1 LCYSPEFIALG
12 SVIRDMTNPDMIL
25 IGESDPR
32 SGDRLAEISAGIC
45 ENTPMIM
52 RMSLPTAEVAKIAVN
67 SFVTTKISYANMVS
81 EICEALPGADAE
93 DALRAIGMDS
103 RIGQKYLRPATPYG
117 GPCFPR
123 DSVAVAPLARS
134 LGTSADISEATE
146 RINSRQMGRILD
158 KVLAE
163 LPAGGRV
170 GILGLAYKP
179 NTAVIDG
186 STGVAL
192 AQLLLER
199 AQQPI
204 VYDPLAMPAARHLL
218 GEEVLYGKSVADC
231 YQRSDVV
238 VITTPCEDFRFVP
251 ESEPGVP
258 HPTTVVIDCW
268 SLLDRATLVN
278 NLDLVRFG
286 AGPKP

>member
-1 LCYSPEFIALG
+1 MGQSAAALERASGRVVGTSLGLCYSPEFIALG

-123 DSVAVAPLARS
+123 DSVAVAALARS

-192 AQLLLER
+192 AQLLLGEG
-199 AQQPI
+199 
-204 VYDPLAMPAARHLL
+204 PAANCLRPSRHASSAAPSRR
-218 GEEVLYGKSVADC
+218 GGA
-231 YQRSDVV
+231 
-238 VITTPCEDFRFVP
+238 
-251 ESEPGVP
+251 
-258 HPTTVVIDCW
+258 
-268 SLLDRATLVN
+268 
-278 NLDLVRFG
+278 VRQVRG
-286 AGPKP
+286 